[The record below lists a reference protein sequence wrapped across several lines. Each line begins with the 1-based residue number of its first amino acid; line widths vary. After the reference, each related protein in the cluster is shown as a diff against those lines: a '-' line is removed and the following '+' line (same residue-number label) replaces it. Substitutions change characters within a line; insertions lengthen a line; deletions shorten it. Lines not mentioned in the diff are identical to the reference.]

1 MNSDERKSGNMDN
14 IGERYKDKL
23 TEQAD
28 WMDGISAF
36 REETKERMID
46 LNSRMN
52 ELELSLE
59 ESIQKIREYLESTK
73 KDG

>member
-1 MNSDERKSGNMDN
+1 MNSDKRKSGNMDN
-14 IGERYKDKL
+14 IGQRYKDRL
-23 TEQAD
+23 TEHRD

-59 ESIQKIREYLESTK
+59 QSIQDIRDYLESTK
-73 KDG
+73 KKS

>member
-1 MNSDERKSGNMDN
+1 MNSDERNSGNMDN

-36 REETKERMID
+36 REETKE
-46 LNSRMN
+46 
-52 ELELSLE
+52 
-59 ESIQKIREYLESTK
+59 T
-73 KDG
+73 

>member
-1 MNSDERKSGNMDN
+1 MNSDKRKSGNMDN
-14 IGERYKDKL
+14 IGERYKDRL

-28 WMDGISAF
+28 WMDGMNAF
-36 REETKERMID
+36 REGTKERMID

-59 ESIQKIREYLESTK
+59 ESIQDIRDYLESTK
-73 KDG
+73 KKS

>member
-14 IGERYKDKL
+14 IGERYKDRL

-36 REETKERMID
+36 REETKERMINLHD
-46 LNSRMN
+46 RMN

-59 ESIQKIREYLESTK
+59 QGIQEIRNYLEPTK
-73 KDG
+73 KKS